1 MLDKYRV
8 SETIWFRLC
17 PVPRIVK
24 FIEMEITSYQGLE
37 DRIGEISVS

>member
-8 SETIWFRLC
+8 SETVWFHLC
-17 PVPRIVK
+17 LVPRVVK

-37 DRIGEISVS
+37 DRIGEISV